1 MLLCLL
7 KLSVPNKTIAQ
18 YLCIDEQS
26 VVKQK
31 HRIREQIRQH
41 SGAAIDKIK
50 KTRGKC
56 IKRSG

>member
-18 YLCIDEQS
+18 YLCIDERS

-31 HRIREQIRQH
+31 RRIREQIRQH
-41 SGAAIDKIK
+41 SGAEIDND
-50 KTRGKC
+50 
-56 IKRSG
+56 RSFDLWLCLF